1 MNVGVILSYDTIV
14 RNHNTIMQGCILN
27 GSIEVKDECW
37 IWPGIKIN
45 GKGSLNKTQVKLDIE
60 NYI

>member
-1 MNVGVILSYDTIV
+1 VNVGVILSYDTIV